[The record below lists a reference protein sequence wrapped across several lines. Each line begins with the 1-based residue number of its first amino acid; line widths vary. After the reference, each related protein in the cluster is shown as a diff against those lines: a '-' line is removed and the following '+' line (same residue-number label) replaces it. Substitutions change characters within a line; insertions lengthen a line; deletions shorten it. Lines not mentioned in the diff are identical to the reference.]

1 MSTVHCPLCGLRF
14 RYSSE
19 LEVHAREHCAAREVH
34 LPPPRERRSW
44 REHADHGLRSKAI
57 W

>member
-19 LEVHAREHCAAREVH
+19 LDVHAREHCPAREVH
-34 LPPPRERRSW
+34 LPPPRARRTW